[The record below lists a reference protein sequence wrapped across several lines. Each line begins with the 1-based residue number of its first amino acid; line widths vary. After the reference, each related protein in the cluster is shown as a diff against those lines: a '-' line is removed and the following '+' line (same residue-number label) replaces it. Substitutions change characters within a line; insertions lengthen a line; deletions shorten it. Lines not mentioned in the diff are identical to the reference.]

1 MTKVV
6 FYVRISIGLRDDMI
20 YGGIMTF
27 SSMTM
32 LGYVLRTIFC
42 ITFPFVMVFTV
53 KRKFDGRIYPFI
65 IGMTAV
71 NLLVLPRMLLRS
83 FFVPVTGEFGT
94 RLFISVLIG
103 ALCEETARFLMM
115 KYMMKNN
122 DTIMDAVCYGIGH
135 HAMELIPSVYYPVNA
150 ISAGIKLSSV
160 GIDGMTAGMTAEES
174 AQLVTEL
181 ENYMSESFFES
192 IGAIIGCI
200 PGAAMQISWS
210 VLVFTA
216 VYRENYRKFFFIAIA
231 LHMIANIF
239 LTGIIT
245 SFIGAAVMCYIA
257 YRAAK
262 SSRLPISHLYY

>member
-1 MTKVV
+1 
-6 FYVRISIGLRDDMI
+6 
-20 YGGIMTF
+20 MTF

-32 LGYVLRTIFC
+32 LGFVLRTIFC
-42 ITFPFVMVFTV
+42 IAFPFVMLFTV

-65 IGMTAV
+65 IGMAAV

-83 FFVPVTGEFGT
+83 VFVPAAGEFGT
-94 RLFISVLIG
+94 RLFVSVFIG

-122 DTIMDAVCYGIGH
+122 DTLMDAVCYGTGH
-135 HAMELIPSVYYPVNA
+135 YAMELIPSVHYPVSA

-160 GIDGMTAGMTAEES
+160 GIDVMTAGMTAEES
-174 AQLVTEL
+174 AQLAAEVEK
-181 ENYMSESFFES
+181 YMSESFLDS
-192 IGAIIGCI
+192 IGALIGCI
-200 PGAAMQISWS
+200 PGAVMQISWS

-245 SFIGAAVMCYIA
+245 SFTGAAVMCYIA

-262 SSRLPISHLYY
+262 SSELPVSHSYY